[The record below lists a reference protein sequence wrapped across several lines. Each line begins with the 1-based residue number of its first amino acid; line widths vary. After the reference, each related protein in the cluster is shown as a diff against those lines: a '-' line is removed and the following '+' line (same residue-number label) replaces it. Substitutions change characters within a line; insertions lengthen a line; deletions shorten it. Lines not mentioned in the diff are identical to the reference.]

1 MKNTFFSLLIL
12 SICVLATSCGVM
24 FGGSR
29 YRAVIKVKV
38 HPNAIISV
46 FGKDIGSG
54 KANGIFPRNIPLR
67 VTVKEEGCPEKAQVF
82 NNTFRTGNF
91 LLTMISWGI
100 IGVAIDLGTGASFKP
115 DHLHD
120 MEIKK
125 LTYKTYYFN
134 IDYTG
139 CPVKQ

>member
-1 MKNTFFSLLIL
+1 ML
-12 SICVLATSCGVM
+12 SSTGCGVM

-29 YRAVIKVKV
+29 YNAVIKVKD
-38 HPNAIISV
+38 HPNAVITV
-46 FGKDIGSG
+46 FGKDVGSG
-54 KANGIFPRNIPLR
+54 RANGIFPRNMPLN
-67 VTVKEEGCPEKAQVF
+67 VKVKEEGCPEKAQIF

-91 LLTMISWGI
+91 LLSLISWGI

-120 MEIKK
+120 MDIKK
-125 LTYKTYYFN
+125 LTYKTFYFN